1 MPILRNNAPST
12 AVAAE
17 FEGVDVTFITVD
29 FINTMVSETT
39 DPQATANTAGLALAR
54 EAIQN
59 LGVNI
64 IGEGALGNSNT
75 EKTYMVRSDSLDTI
89 STNTT
94 VAAIQAAI
102 RALNGNAKITATIS
116 AATATLKGMTDT
128 GVNAA

>member
-29 FINTMVSETT
+29 FINTMASETT
-39 DPQATANTAGLALAR
+39 DPQASANTAGLALAR

-64 IGEGALGNSNT
+64 IGEGALGNSDT

-89 STNTT
+89 STTTT

-116 AATATLKGMTDT
+116 SATAASRDMSATAVL
-128 GVNAA
+128 A

>member
-1 MPILRNNAPST
+1 MPILKNNFAST
-12 AVAAE
+12 ATAAE
-17 FEGVDVTFITVD
+17 FEGVDVAFVTVD
-29 FINTMVSETT
+29 FINSMAAETT
-39 DPQATANTAGLALAR
+39 DPLGTANTAGLALAR

-89 STNTT
+89 STTTT
-94 VAAIQAAI
+94 VNAIQAAI

-116 AATATLKGMTDT
+116 SATAASRDMSATAVL
-128 GVNAA
+128 A

>member
-1 MPILRNNAPST
+1 MPILRNNAQST

-29 FINTMVSETT
+29 FINTMVAETT
-39 DPQATANTAGLALAR
+39 DPQAAANTAGLALAR

-89 STNTT
+89 STTTT
-94 VAAIQAAI
+94 VNAIQAAI

-116 AATATLKGMTDT
+116 SATAASRDMSATAVL
-128 GVNAA
+128 A

>member
-1 MPILRNNAPST
+1 MPILRNNAQST

-39 DPQATANTAGLALAR
+39 DPQATANTAGLALVR

-59 LGVNI
+59 QGVNI
-64 IGEGALGNSNT
+64 LGEGALGNSNT
-75 EKTYMVRSDSLDTI
+75 EKTYMVRSESLDTI
-89 STNTT
+89 STTTT

-102 RALNGNAKITATIS
+102 RALNGNAKITQTIS
-116 AATATLKGMTDT
+116 GSTAASRDMSATAVL
-128 GVNAA
+128 A

>member
-39 DPQATANTAGLALAR
+39 DPQAAANTAGLALAR

-89 STNTT
+89 STTTT
-94 VAAIQAAI
+94 VNAIQAAI
-102 RALNGNAKITATIS
+102 RALNGNAKITQTIS
-116 AATATLKGMTDT
+116 GTTAASRDMSATAVL
-128 GVNAA
+128 A

>member
-29 FINTMVSETT
+29 FINTMVAETT
-39 DPQATANTAGLALAR
+39 DPQAAANTAGLALAR

-89 STNTT
+89 STTTT
-94 VAAIQAAI
+94 VNAIQAAI

-116 AATATLKGMTDT
+116 SATAASRDMSATAVL
-128 GVNAA
+128 A

>member
-1 MPILRNNAPST
+1 MPILRNNAQST

-29 FINTMVSETT
+29 FINSMASETT

-89 STNTT
+89 STTTT

-102 RALNGNAKITATIS
+102 IALNGNAKITANIG
-116 AATATLKGMTDT
+116 AATAASRDMSATAVL
-128 GVNAA
+128 A